1 MKTGNPSIFTKRMSL
16 LQIRSSLLVNLKISR
31 KKAVTRGIVRM
42 PQQKVCD
49 DYSKVGAD
57 FSMKAVMPIFWFGC
71 ANCSPNNLASKA
83 KASARGNSIP

>member
-1 MKTGNPSIFTKRMSL
+1 MKTGNPFNFTKRTPL
-16 LQIRSSLLVNLKISR
+16 LQFKSPFLVNLKMSR
-31 KKAVTRGIVRM
+31 KIAVTRGIVRM